1 MIQTLVV
8 LLTASVLFV
17 PISRRFGLGSV
28 LGYLVAGVVIGPSV
42 LRLVTDVEQITE
54 VSELGV
60 LMLLFLIG
68 LELRPRRI
76 WLMRRPVLGLGS
88 AQVAVCGLAL
98 GLLAHL
104 GGATWQASAVLGA
117 GLALSSTAIVLPM
130 LAERDLLGAA
140 SGRDGFAVLL
150 FQDLASVPLV
160 AAVPFLAEHHAAA
173 ATPWLSIAKAAGG
186 AVVILLGGRLLMR
199 PLFRLI
205 ARSNAREVFTAT
217 ALLLVAGAAGIS
229 ELVGLPASLGA
240 FAAGVLL
247 SESEYRHELQADVEP
262 FEGLL
267 LGFFFI
273 SVGMSADLN
282 LMLADP
288 ALILLGALA
297 MMAVKVAVILVL
309 ERLRRQPWPTAA
321 RTALALPQG
330 SEFAFVLFP
339 AAVAVGVLPQRAA
352 GQATLIIAL
361 SMLLSPLL
369 FAASES
375 ALIPRLK
382 ARKAPPPRPYDT
394 FEDQDAPVIVAG
406 LGRVGQI
413 VARVLRM
420 QGIAFTALEKDSEQV
435 EQVRR
440 FGNKV
445 FFGDPSRTEVLR
457 AAGADKARLL
467 ILATSDTKESL
478 EITETVKRNFPD
490 LKIVARARDRYHA
503 HQLLDLGVTNVTRET
518 YLSSLRMA
526 EEALKVLGHPPDR
539 AKREVGLFRDYDEQL
554 LLEQRAIR
562 DDERLMIQST
572 RNAAEELAGLLE
584 ADRQRA
590 RLPEPKPVTDPPAI
604 PLAPLLD
611 APANPTKK
619 ARKSPQA
626 LDPPG

>member
-17 PISRRFGLGSV
+17 PISRRLGLGSV

-42 LRLVTDVEQITE
+42 LRLVTDVEQISE

-68 LELRPRRI
+68 LELRPKRI
-76 WLMRRPVLGLGS
+76 WLMRKAVLGVGS
-88 AQVAVCGLAL
+88 AQVAITGAALA
-98 GLLAHL
+98 LLAHVA
-104 GGATWQASAVLGA
+104 GASWPAAAVLGV

-130 LAERDLLGAA
+130 LADRDLLGAT
-140 SGRDGFAVLL
+140 SGRDAFAVLL

-160 AAVPFLAEHHAAA
+160 AAVPFLAAGHTEA

-186 AVVILLGGRLLMR
+186 AVVILIGGRLLMR
-199 PLFRLI
+199 PLFRLM

-229 ELVGLPASLGA
+229 QAVGLPASLGA

-273 SVGMSADLN
+273 SVGMSADIRL
-282 LMLADP
+282 LMADP

-297 MMAVKVAVILVL
+297 MMAVKIAVLLAIEL
-309 ERLRRQPWPTAA
+309 LRRQPLKTAA
-321 RTALALPQG
+321 RMALALPQG

-339 AAVAVGVLPQRAA
+339 AAVAVGVLPRAAA
-352 GQATLIIAL
+352 GQATLVIAL

-369 FAASES
+369 FAVSE
-375 ALIPRLK
+375 ALLIPRVTPK
-382 ARKAPPPRPYDT
+382 AAPPPPFDT
-394 FEDQDAPVIVAG
+394 FDTQEAPVIIAG

-413 VARVLRM
+413 IARVLRM

-445 FFGDPSRTEVLR
+445 FFGDPARLDVLR
-457 AAGADKARLL
+457 AAGAEKAKLL
-467 ILATSDTKESL
+467 VLAASDTQA
-478 EITETVKRNFPD
+478 T
-490 LKIVARARDRYHA
+490 LKIVETASRHFPQLKIIARARDRFHA
-503 HQLLDLGVTNVTRET
+503 HQLLELGVTNITRET
-518 YLSSLRMA
+518 YHSSLRMA
-526 EEALKVLGHPPDR
+526 EDALKALGHPPDR
-539 AKREVGLFRDYDEQL
+539 ARREVGLFRDYDEQL
-554 LLEQRAIR
+554 LLDQRAIR
-562 DDERLMIQST
+562 DDEKALIQSG
-572 RNAAEELAGLLE
+572 RNAADELASLLE

-590 RLPEPKPVTDPPAI
+590 KLPEPKAATGDGAAAVEEPAE
-604 PLAPLLD
+604 
-611 APANPTKK
+611 
-619 ARKSPQA
+619 RV
-626 LDPPG
+626 

>member
-88 AQVAVCGLAL
+88 AQVVVTGAALA
-98 GLLAHL
+98 LLAHL
-104 GGATWQASAVLGA
+104 GGASWPAAAVLGV

-160 AAVPFLAEHHAAA
+160 AAMPFLAEHHAAA

-199 PLFRLI
+199 PLFRLM

-273 SVGMSADLN
+273 SVGMSADLG
-282 LMLADP
+282 LLLADP

-297 MMAVKVAVILVL
+297 MMAVKIIVVLAL

-339 AAVAVGVLPQRAA
+339 AAVAVGVLPRPAA

-361 SMLLSPLL
+361 SMLLSPML
-369 FAASES
+369 FAASE
-375 ALIPRLK
+375 AVLIPRLK
-382 ARKAPPPRPYDT
+382 ARKVAPPTYDA

-445 FFGDPSRTEVLR
+445 YFGDPSRPEVLR
-457 AAGADKARLL
+457 AAGAEKARLL
-467 ILATSDTKESL
+467 ILATSDVKESL

-503 HQLLDLGVTNVTRET
+503 HQLLDLGVSNVTRET

-526 EEALKVLGHPPDR
+526 EEALKALGHPPDR

-572 RNAAEELAGLLE
+572 RNAADELASLLE

-590 RLPEPKPVTDPPAI
+590 RLPEARPVTDESTV
-604 PLAPLLD
+604 PLAPLVD
-611 APANPTKK
+611 VPTKPPKPPK
-619 ARKSPQA
+619 ATEPA
-626 LDPPG
+626 

>member
-88 AQVAVCGLAL
+88 AQVVVTGAALA
-98 GLLAHL
+98 LLAHL
-104 GGATWQASAVLGA
+104 GGASWPASAVLGV

-173 ATPWLSIAKAAGG
+173 ATPWLSIAKAAAG

-199 PLFRLI
+199 PLFRLV

-229 ELVGLPASLGA
+229 EFVGLPASLGA

-273 SVGMSADLN
+273 SVGMSADLG
-282 LMLADP
+282 LLLADP

-297 MMAVKVAVILVL
+297 MMAVKIAVLFVL

-339 AAVAVGVLPQRAA
+339 AAVAVGVLPRTAA

-369 FAASES
+369 FAASE
-375 ALIPRLK
+375 ALLIPRLK
-382 ARKAPPPRPYDT
+382 GRKAVPPPYDA

-478 EITETVKRNFPD
+478 EIIETVKRNFPD

-503 HQLLDLGVTNVTRET
+503 HQLLDLGVTNITRET

-526 EEALKVLGHPPDR
+526 EEALKALGHPPDR

-572 RNAAEELAGLLE
+572 RNAADELAGLLE
-584 ADRQRA
+584 ADRKRA
-590 RLPEPKPVTDPPAI
+590 KLPPPQPVTTAPVI

-611 APANPTKK
+611 GRDAPARPPGKAKQPT
-619 ARKSPQA
+619 
-626 LDPPG
+626 DPPA